1 MQAPPSS
8 SGPSEL
14 SLERIRAWAA
24 DQGVRTT
31 GIADWPAGDFR
42 SDPRLDFGRFISRT
56 PGCVLHP
63 TDVSQL
69 AATMRQL
76 GTEGVP
82 FTTRAAAHSGGGQ
95 VLIDRGAVIDLRG
108 LHRVVADDADAQT
121 LTIEAGAAWLDA
133 IEHLAPAGRR
143 PTVLTDNARATI
155 GGTLS
160 VGGFGDSS
168 HRHGIQ
174 AQQVRALTV
183 VTVDGERHAVKPGDE
198 LFDYALCGRGQLAV
212 IADATLTTVTRP
224 SLLRGR
230 MLGWRSLP
238 PFLDAATRIVE
249 QGLFDFFRA
258 RVMWEPGL
266 PVAALAGDL
275 GAALTPLDQIKP
287 DDATPLEE
295 LDLLSL
301 AREDQSKR
309 WTFASPSLELLLPL
323 PDGLMTFRRLVD
335 RIVEHRLNVHMPR
348 GTSIMVL
355 RRPVGLPLAPFPAS
369 ELALLVALRFELP
382 PYDAQRL
389 VPTLQDIGKE
399 AMDGGARSY
408 LMSLELD
415 TPDFLE
421 RQFGAELP
429 ALRALK
435 DRHDPR
441 RVLNPWLL

>member
-1 MQAPPSS
+1 MNVEQV
-8 SGPSEL
+8 
-14 SLERIRAWAA
+14 RAWAA
-24 DQGVRTT
+24 GQGVRSTVE
-31 GIADWPAGDFR
+31 ADWPAGDFR
-42 SDPRLDFGRFISRT
+42 DDPRLDFGRYLTRT

-63 TDVSQL
+63 ADVSQL
-69 AATMRQL
+69 AACMRQL
-76 GTEGVP
+76 ATEGVP

-95 VLIDRGAVIDLRG
+95 VLIDGGAVIDLRG
-108 LHRVVADDADAQT
+108 LHRVVSDDAAAQT
-121 LTIEAGAAWLDA
+121 ITIEAGARWLDA
-133 IEHLAPAGRR
+133 IEQLAPAGRR
-143 PTVLTDNARATI
+143 PTVLTDNARSTI

-168 HRHGIQ
+168 HRHGLQ

-183 VTVDGERHAVKPGDE
+183 VTVDGERHVVKPGDE
-198 LFDYALCGRGQLAV
+198 LFDYVLCGRGQLAV
-212 IADATLTTVTRP
+212 IADATLTTVERP

-230 MLGWRSLP
+230 MLGWRSIAT
-238 PFLDAATRIVE
+238 FLDAATRIVE
-249 QGLFDFFRA
+249 AGHFDFFRA

-266 PVAALAGDL
+266 PVVALAGDL
-275 GAALTPLDQIKP
+275 GEALTPLDQVRP

-295 LDLLSL
+295 LDLLAL
-301 AREDQSKR
+301 AREDHSKR

-323 PDGLMTFRRLVD
+323 PDGLMTLRRLVD
-335 RIVEHRLNVHMPR
+335 RITDAGLHVHMPR

-355 RRPVGLPLAPFPAS
+355 RRPVGLPLAPFPPS

-389 VPTLQDIGKE
+389 VPTLRELGRE

-408 LMSLELD
+408 LMSLELEKD
-415 TPDFLE
+415 DFLE
-421 RQFGAELP
+421 RQFGTELP

-435 DRHDPR
+435 DRHDPK